1 MKKGTKT
8 GNPITEGVIW
18 KQILFFFF
26 PILLGSFFQQ
36 FYNTIDMIIVG
47 RFVGKEALA
56 SVGGSSGQIV
66 NLVVGFF
73 TGLSAGASVMI
84 AQHYGA
90 GNEKL
95 LNDGIHT
102 AYAMSIVGG
111 ILFGVLGVL
120 ISPTILGWMNTPS
133 DLVAG
138 SSVYLRIYFAGI
150 IFVFIYNVG
159 SGILR
164 ALGDSRTPLYILIVC
179 CLVNIVLDLVMVVIF
194 GLGVAGVAIA
204 TLIAQA
210 VSACLVTAALMR
222 SKDIYRL
229 ELRKIRFNFRLLKSQ
244 LYLGIPGG
252 FQSVMYSLSNI
263 IIQTAVNGY
272 GTNAAAAWAS
282 QSKLDAIFW
291 MMSGAYGASITTFV
305 GQNYGAGKHDRIE
318 KGIKNCIL
326 MYQGTAVFLAGF
338 LLIFRYPLFRIFTA
352 DEAVVQIGAE
362 IMMAIA
368 PYFIIFSFVEILSSA
383 LRSMSVVIAPLFMTM
398 FGVCLLRVIW
408 IFFVVP
414 LNPSLKMIV
423 SNYPVTWVVTSVM
436 FICYYLHKKKTLLH
450 REK

>member
-1 MKKGTKT
+1 MKKSVRT

-36 FYNTIDMIIVG
+36 FYNTIDMIVVG
-47 RFVGKEALA
+47 RFVGKVALA

-73 TGLSAGASVMI
+73 TGLSAGAAVII

-90 GNEKL
+90 GNETM

-102 AYAMSIVGG
+102 AYALSIVGG
-111 ILFGVLGVL
+111 ILFGILGIL
-120 ISPTILGWMNTPS
+120 LSPTILGWMNTPKELIAS
-133 DLVAG
+133 
-138 SSVYLRIYFAGI
+138 SSVYLRIYFAGL

-164 ALGDSRTPLYILIVC
+164 ALGDSRTPLYILIIC
-179 CLVNIVLDLVMVVIF
+179 CLVNIALDLLFVVGF
-194 GLGVAGVAIA
+194 QMGVSGVAVA

-210 VSACLVTAALMR
+210 VSSVLVTWVLMC

-229 ELRKIRFNFRLLKSQ
+229 ELRKIRFHFGLLKSQ
-244 LYLGIPGG
+244 LYLGVPGG
-252 FQSVMYSLSNI
+252 VQSVMYSLSNI

-291 MMSGAYGASITTFV
+291 MMSGAYGASITTFA
-305 GQNYGAGKHDRIE
+305 GQNYGAGKYSRIR
-318 KGIKNCIL
+318 KGVKDCIL
-326 MYQGTAVFLAGF
+326 MYQGTAVLLAGF
-338 LLIFRYPLFRIFTA
+338 LLIFRYPLFRIFTT

-383 LRSMSVVIAPLFMTM
+383 LRSMSIVIAPLFMTM
-398 FGVCLLRVIW
+398 FGVCLLRVVW
-408 IFFVVP
+408 IFFIVP

-423 SNYPVTWVVTSVM
+423 SNYPVTWIVTSIM
-436 FICYYLHKKKTLLH
+436 FICYYQYKKKSLYHETV
-450 REK
+450 